1 MRTRHN
7 LRYTLEKTLRPYLE
21 KLRQQ
26 AQATPAGI
34 RKQMLLCISASLLL
48 TILVFFLGL
57 QDGVLKE
64 GFRLPRSGYG
74 GAKQYITLEVSGLTE
89 DTSVPLDITVSPKRY
104 TEEEANA
111 VFREIYDQL
120 EELVVAEGESF
131 ANLQHD
137 LRLMTKLPKYG
148 VQLSWDF
155 YPELDPALDAGSV
168 PQDVDVPAEAAV
180 EGEVPQD
187 ADAASKALAENEQSA
202 GEDAMPEALA
212 EGGVSA
218 DEDVLPED
226 ADATAIAM
234 ADQREAARAYYRKY
248 RHLMDSDGTLHNET
262 LPPGTVVTGYLSLIM
277 STDIVPTSTDGAT
290 KYLKTQ
296 YHSAPYRIYVGIVPR
311 ALSRYESLLLQLQ
324 QAITAEDEGS
334 LGENMLSLPTEI
346 DGQRIYYSE
355 HEDQSYLLLPLLGV
369 IAAMAIYMRQGQAR
383 RTEKKQR
390 EALLMLDYSELVS
403 KLMVYIGAGLTVRN
417 ALETIS
423 QHFDALIARGIK
435 ADRPLYQELRT
446 MVIQFRRNMPESEI
460 YLSFGRRVNLKPY
473 TKLVSLIEQ
482 NRMNGARN
490 LRAMLELEMEDAFEQ
505 RKTTA
510 RRLGEEAGTK
520 LLLPLFIMLGIVM
533 IIVIVPAM
541 SALG

>member
-1 MRTRHN
+1 MRTRHS
-7 LRYTLEKTLRPYLE
+7 LRRTLEKTLRPYLQ

-74 GAKQYITLEVSGLTE
+74 GSKQYITLEVSGLTE
-89 DTSVPLDITVSPKRY
+89 DTSIPLDITVSPKRY

-155 YPELDPALDAGSV
+155 YPELDPALAAGSV
-168 PQDVDVPAEAAV
+168 AP
-180 EGEVPQD
+180 
-187 ADAASKALAENEQSA
+187 
-202 GEDAMPEALA
+202 
-212 EGGVSA
+212 
-218 DEDVLPED
+218 DE
-226 ADATAIAM
+226 
-234 ADQREAARAYYRKY
+234 ARAYYRKY

-262 LPPGTVVTGYLSLIM
+262 LAPGTVVTGYLSLIM
-277 STDIVPTSTDGAT
+277 STDIVPTGTDGET

-324 QAITAEDEGS
+324 QAITTEDEGS

-355 HEDQSYLLLPLLGV
+355 HEDRSYLLLPLLGV

-435 ADRPLYQELRT
+435 EDRPLYQELRT

>member
-1 MRTRHN
+1 MRTRHS
-7 LRYTLEKTLRPYLE
+7 LRRTLEKTLRPFLQ

-26 AQATPAGI
+26 AQATPAEI

-74 GAKQYITLEVSGLTE
+74 GSKQYITLEVSGLTE

-120 EELVVAEGESF
+120 EELVVTEGESF

-137 LRLMTKLPKYG
+137 LHLMTKLPKYG

-155 YPELDPALDAGSV
+155 YPELDPALAAGSV
-168 PQDVDVPAEAAV
+168 PPDEDAPAEATA
-180 EGEVPQD
+180 
-187 ADAASKALAENEQSA
+187 ADEMLLD
-202 GEDAMPEALA
+202 EDASAETLA
-212 EGGVSA
+212 EGEA
-218 DEDVLPED
+218 AAED

-234 ADQREAARAYYRKY
+234 AEQREAARAYYRKY
-248 RHLMDSDGTLHNET
+248 RHLMGSDGTLHNET

-277 STDIVPTSTDGAT
+277 STDIVPTNTDGET

-296 YHSAPYRIYVGIVPR
+296 YHSAPYRIYVSIVPR

-324 QAITAEDEGS
+324 QAITTEDEGS

-355 HEDQSYLLLPLLGV
+355 HEDRSYLLLPLLGV

-435 ADRPLYQELRT
+435 EDRPLYQELRT

>member
-1 MRTRHN
+1 MRTRHS
-7 LRYTLEKTLRPYLE
+7 LHRTLEKTLRPFLQ

-26 AQATPAGI
+26 ARATPAEI

-48 TILVFFLGL
+48 TILVVFLGL
-57 QDGVLKE
+57 QDGTLKE

-74 GAKQYITLEVSGLTE
+74 GSKQYITLEVSGLTE

-104 TEEEANA
+104 TEEEADA
-111 VFREIYDQL
+111 VFREIYEQL

-137 LRLMTKLPKYG
+137 LHLMTKLPKYG

-155 YPELDPALDAGSV
+155 YPELDPTIAVGSV
-168 PQDVDVPAEAAV
+168 PQDEDVPAEALA
-180 EGEVPQD
+180 EDRLPQD
-187 ADAASKALAENEQSA
+187 ADAPAEA
-202 GEDAMPEALA
+202 WTEDEAP
-212 EGGVSA
+212 S
-218 DEDVLPED
+218 DEDTVPED
-226 ADATAIAM
+226 ADAAAIAM
-234 ADQREAARAYYRKY
+234 AEQREAARAYYRKY

-277 STDIVPTSTDGAT
+277 STDIVPENVDGEA

-311 ALSRYESLLLQLQ
+311 ELSRYEFLLLQLQ

-355 HEDQSYLLLPLLGV
+355 HEDRSYLLLPLLGV

>member
-1 MRTRHN
+1 MRTRHS
-7 LRYTLEKTLRPYLE
+7 LRRTLEKTLLPYLQ

-26 AQATPAGI
+26 AQATPVEI

-64 GFRLPRSGYG
+64 GFCLPRSGYG
-74 GAKQYITLEVSGLTE
+74 GQKQYITLEVSGLTE

-104 TEEEANA
+104 TEEEADA

-155 YPELDPALDAGSV
+155 YPELDPALAAGSV
-168 PQDVDVPAEAAV
+168 PQDEDAPAEATG
-180 EGEVPQD
+180 EGEMPLGDD
-187 ADAASKALAENEQSA
+187 APA
-202 GEDAMPEALA
+202 EALA
-212 EGGVSA
+212 EGEAVT
-218 DEDVLPED
+218 ED

-234 ADQREAARAYYRKY
+234 AEQREAARAYYRKY

-262 LPPGTVVTGYLSLIM
+262 LAPGTVVTGYLSLIM
-277 STDIVPTSTDGAT
+277 STDIVPTSTDGET

-311 ALSRYESLLLQLQ
+311 ALSRYESLLLRLQ

-355 HEDQSYLLLPLLGV
+355 HEDRSYLLLPLLGV

-435 ADRPLYQELRT
+435 EDRPLYQELRT

>member
-1 MRTRHN
+1 MRTRHS
-7 LRYTLEKTLRPYLE
+7 LRRALEKTLRPFLQ

-26 AQATPAGI
+26 AQATPVEI

-64 GFRLPRSGYG
+64 GFCLPRSGYG
-74 GAKQYITLEVSGLTE
+74 GSKQYITLEVSGLTE
-89 DTSVPLDITVSPKRY
+89 GTSVPLDITVSPKRY
-104 TEEEANA
+104 TEEEADA

-155 YPELDPALDAGSV
+155 YPELDPALAAGSV
-168 PQDVDVPAEAAV
+168 PQDADAPAEATG
-180 EGEVPQD
+180 EGEMPLGDD
-187 ADAASKALAENEQSA
+187 APA
-202 GEDAMPEALA
+202 EALA
-212 EGGVSA
+212 EGEAVT
-218 DEDVLPED
+218 ED
-226 ADATAIAM
+226 ADATAITM
-234 ADQREAARAYYRKY
+234 AEQREAARAYYRKY

-262 LPPGTVVTGYLSLIM
+262 LTPGTVVTGYLSLIM
-277 STDIVPTSTDGAT
+277 STDIVPTSTDGET

-324 QAITAEDEGS
+324 QAITTEDEGS

-355 HEDQSYLLLPLLGV
+355 HEDRCYLLLPLLGV

-435 ADRPLYQELRT
+435 EDRPLYQELRT

>member
-1 MRTRHN
+1 MRTRHS
-7 LRYTLEKTLRPYLE
+7 LRRTLEKTLRPFLQ

-26 AQATPAGI
+26 AQATPAEI

-74 GAKQYITLEVSGLTE
+74 GSKQYITLEVSGLTE

-104 TEEEANA
+104 TEEEADA
-111 VFREIYDQL
+111 VFREIYGQL

-155 YPELDPALDAGSV
+155 YPELDPALSAGSV
-168 PQDVDVPAEAAV
+168 TPDEDAPAEATG
-180 EGEVPQD
+180 EGEMPLGDD
-187 ADAASKALAENEQSA
+187 APA
-202 GEDAMPEALA
+202 EALA
-212 EGGVSA
+212 EGEAVT
-218 DEDVLPED
+218 ED

-234 ADQREAARAYYRKY
+234 AEQREAARAYYRKY

-262 LPPGTVVTGYLSLIM
+262 LAPGTVVTGYLSLIM
-277 STDIVPTSTDGAT
+277 STDIVPTSTDGET

-355 HEDQSYLLLPLLGV
+355 HEDRSYLLLPLLGV

-435 ADRPLYQELRT
+435 EDRPLYQELRT

>member
-1 MRTRHN
+1 MRTRHS
-7 LRYTLEKTLRPYLE
+7 LRRTLEKTLRPYLQ

-155 YPELDPALDAGSV
+155 YPELDPALAAGSV
-168 PQDVDVPAEAAV
+168 TP
-180 EGEVPQD
+180 
-187 ADAASKALAENEQSA
+187 
-202 GEDAMPEALA
+202 
-212 EGGVSA
+212 
-218 DEDVLPED
+218 DE
-226 ADATAIAM
+226 
-234 ADQREAARAYYRKY
+234 ARAYYRKY

-262 LPPGTVVTGYLSLIM
+262 LAPGTVVTGYLSLIM
-277 STDIVPTSTDGAT
+277 STDIVPTGTDGET

-324 QAITAEDEGS
+324 QAITTEDEGS

-355 HEDQSYLLLPLLGV
+355 HEDRSYLLLPLLGV

-435 ADRPLYQELRT
+435 EDRPLYQELRT

>member
-1 MRTRHN
+1 MRTRHS
-7 LRYTLEKTLRPYLE
+7 LRRTLEKTLQPYLQ

-26 AQATPAGI
+26 PQATPAEI

-57 QDGVLKE
+57 QDGTLKE

-74 GAKQYITLEVSGLTE
+74 GSKQYITLEVSGLTE

-137 LRLMTKLPKYG
+137 LHLMTKLPKYG

-155 YPELDPALDAGSV
+155 YPELDPALAADSV
-168 PQDVDVPAEAAV
+168 PQVEAVPAETLA
-180 EGEVPQD
+180 ENEVPQD
-187 ADAASKALAENEQSA
+187 
-202 GEDAMPEALA
+202 EDAPAEALA
-212 EGGVSA
+212 EDAVSA
-218 DEDVLPED
+218 DVDAPAEALPEGEVTAEA
-226 ADATAIAM
+226 ADAVAIAM
-234 ADQREAARAYYRKY
+234 AEQREAARAYYRKY

-277 STDIVPTSTDGAT
+277 STDIVPKSTDGET

-296 YHSAPYRIYVGIVPR
+296 YHSAPYRIYVSIVPR

-346 DGQRIYYSE
+346 DGQRICYSE
-355 HEDQSYLLLPLLGV
+355 HEDRSYLLLPLLGV
-369 IAAMAIYMRQGQAR
+369 IAAMSIYMRQGQAR

-435 ADRPLYQELRT
+435 EDRPLYQELRT

>member
-1 MRTRHN
+1 MRTRYS
-7 LRYTLEKTLRPYLE
+7 LRRTLEKTLRPYLQ

-74 GAKQYITLEVSGLTE
+74 GSKQYITLEVSGLTE

-120 EELVVAEGESF
+120 EELVVTEGESF

-155 YPELDPALDAGSV
+155 YPELDPALSAGSV
-168 PQDVDVPAEAAV
+168 TPDANAPAEAAAEDEMPLGDDAPAETLA
-180 EGEVPQD
+180 EGEVSMDVD
-187 ADAASKALAENEQSA
+187 APAEAAA
-202 GEDAMPEALA
+202 
-212 EGGVSA
+212 
-218 DEDVLPED
+218 ED

-234 ADQREAARAYYRKY
+234 AEQREAARAYYRKY

-277 STDIVPTSTDGAT
+277 STDIVPTSTDGET

-324 QAITAEDEGS
+324 QAITTEDEGS

-355 HEDQSYLLLPLLGV
+355 HEDRSYLLLPLLGV

-435 ADRPLYQELRT
+435 EDRPLYQELRT

>member
-1 MRTRHN
+1 MRTRHS
-7 LRYTLEKTLRPYLE
+7 LRHTLEKTLRPFLQ

-26 AQATPAGI
+26 AQATPAEI

-57 QDGVLKE
+57 QDGTLKE

-74 GAKQYITLEVSGLTE
+74 GSKQYITLEVSGLTE

-104 TEEEANA
+104 TEEEADA
-111 VFREIYDQL
+111 VFREIYEQL

-137 LRLMTKLPKYG
+137 LHLMTKLPKYG

-155 YPELDPALDAGSV
+155 YPELDPAIAAGSV
-168 PQDVDVPAEAAV
+168 SQDEDVPAEALA
-180 EGEVPQD
+180 ENEVPQD
-187 ADAASKALAENEQSA
+187 DDASA
-202 GEDAMPEALA
+202 EALA
-212 EGGVSA
+212 EGEAPS
-218 DEDVLPED
+218 DEDTLPED
-226 ADATAIAM
+226 ADAAAIAM
-234 ADQREAARAYYRKY
+234 AEQREAARAYYRKY

-262 LPPGTVVTGYLSLIM
+262 LAPGTVVTGYLSLIM
-277 STDIVPTSTDGAT
+277 STDIVPENVDGEA

-311 ALSRYESLLLQLQ
+311 ELSRYESLLLQLQ

-346 DGQRIYYSE
+346 DGQRICYSE
-355 HEDQSYLLLPLLGV
+355 HEDRSYLLLPLLGV

-435 ADRPLYQELRT
+435 EDRPLYQELRT

>member
-1 MRTRHN
+1 MRTRHS
-7 LRYTLEKTLRPYLE
+7 LRHTLEKTLRPFLQ

-26 AQATPAGI
+26 AQATPAEI

-57 QDGVLKE
+57 QDGTLKE

-74 GAKQYITLEVSGLTE
+74 GSKQYITLEVSGLTE

-104 TEEEANA
+104 TEEEADA
-111 VFREIYDQL
+111 VFREIYEQL

-137 LRLMTKLPKYG
+137 LHLMTKLPKYG

-155 YPELDPALDAGSV
+155 YPELDPAIVAGSV
-168 PQDVDVPAEAAV
+168 PQDEDVPAEA
-180 EGEVPQD
+180 
-187 ADAASKALAENEQSA
+187 LAENEAPQDDDASA
-202 GEDAMPEALA
+202 EALA
-212 EGGVSA
+212 EGEAPS
-218 DEDVLPED
+218 DEDTLPED
-226 ADATAIAM
+226 ADAAAIAM
-234 ADQREAARAYYRKY
+234 AEQREAARAYYRKY

-262 LPPGTVVTGYLSLIM
+262 LAPGTVVTGYLSLIM
-277 STDIVPTSTDGAT
+277 STDIVPTSTDGET
-290 KYLKTQ
+290 KYLKTK

-324 QAITAEDEGS
+324 QAITTEDEGS

-355 HEDQSYLLLPLLGV
+355 HEDRSYLLLPLLGV

-423 QHFDALIARGIK
+423 QHFDALIARGLK
-435 ADRPLYQELRT
+435 EDRPLYQELRT

>member
-1 MRTRHN
+1 MRTRHS
-7 LRYTLEKTLRPYLE
+7 LRRTLEKTLRPYLQ

-26 AQATPAGI
+26 AQVTPAGI

-74 GAKQYITLEVSGLTE
+74 GSKQYITLEVSGLTE

-155 YPELDPALDAGSV
+155 YPELDPALAAGSV
-168 PQDVDVPAEAAV
+168 PQDTDAATETAG
-180 EGEVPQD
+180 EGEMP
-187 ADAASKALAENEQSA
+187 L
-202 GEDAMPEALA
+202 GEDAPAEALA
-212 EGGVSA
+212 EGEVSMA
-218 DEDVLPED
+218 EGEVSMDEDAPAEAPAED

-234 ADQREAARAYYRKY
+234 AEQREAARAYYRKY

-262 LPPGTVVTGYLSLIM
+262 LAPGTVVTGYLSLIM
-277 STDIVPTSTDGAT
+277 STDIVPTSTDGET

-324 QAITAEDEGS
+324 QAITTEDEDS

-346 DGQRIYYSE
+346 DGQRIYYRE
-355 HEDQSYLLLPLLGV
+355 HEDRSYLLLPLLGV

-435 ADRPLYQELRT
+435 EDRPLYQELRT

>member
-1 MRTRHN
+1 MRTRHS
-7 LRYTLEKTLRPYLE
+7 LRRTLEKTLRPYLQ

-74 GAKQYITLEVSGLTE
+74 GSKQYITLEVSGLTE

-155 YPELDPALDAGSV
+155 YPELDPALAAGSV
-168 PQDVDVPAEAAV
+168 TP
-180 EGEVPQD
+180 
-187 ADAASKALAENEQSA
+187 
-202 GEDAMPEALA
+202 
-212 EGGVSA
+212 
-218 DEDVLPED
+218 DE
-226 ADATAIAM
+226 
-234 ADQREAARAYYRKY
+234 ARAYYRKY

-262 LPPGTVVTGYLSLIM
+262 LAPGTVVTGYLSLIM
-277 STDIVPTSTDGAT
+277 STDIVPTGTDGET

-296 YHSAPYRIYVGIVPR
+296 YHSAPYRIYVGIIPR

-324 QAITAEDEGS
+324 QAITTEDEGS

-355 HEDQSYLLLPLLGV
+355 HEDRSYLLLPLLGV

-423 QHFDALIARGIK
+423 QHFDALISRGIK
-435 ADRPLYQELRT
+435 EDRPLYQELRT

>member
-1 MRTRHN
+1 MRTRHS
-7 LRYTLEKTLRPYLE
+7 LRRTLEKTLRPYLQ

-57 QDGVLKE
+57 QGGTLKE

-74 GAKQYITLEVSGLTE
+74 GSKQYITLEVSGLTE
-89 DTSVPLDITVSPKRY
+89 DASVPLDITVSPKRY
-104 TEEEANA
+104 TEEEADA
-111 VFREIYDQL
+111 VFREIYEQL

-137 LRLMTKLPKYG
+137 LHLMTKLPKYG

-155 YPELDPALDAGSV
+155 YPELDPAMAAGAV
-168 PQDVDVPAEAAV
+168 PQDDDVSAEAWTEDELPQDADASA
-180 EGEVPQD
+180 EALAEDELPQD
-187 ADAASKALAENEQSA
+187 ADAA
-202 GEDAMPEALA
+202 
-212 EGGVSA
+212 
-218 DEDVLPED
+218 
-226 ADATAIAM
+226 AIAM
-234 ADQREAARAYYRKY
+234 AEQREAARTYYRKY

-262 LPPGTVVTGYLSLIM
+262 LVPGTVVTGYLSLIM
-277 STDIVPTSTDGAT
+277 STDIVPENVDGEA

-311 ALSRYESLLLQLQ
+311 ELSRYESLMLQLQ

-355 HEDQSYLLLPLLGV
+355 HEDRSYLLLPLLGV
-369 IAAMAIYMRQGQAR
+369 VAAMAIYMRQGQAR

>member
-1 MRTRHN
+1 MRTRHS
-7 LRYTLEKTLRPYLE
+7 LRRTLEKTLRPYLQ

-34 RKQMLLCISASLLL
+34 RKQMLLCISVSLLL

-64 GFRLPRSGYG
+64 GFRLPRSGG
-74 GAKQYITLEVSGLTE
+74 SKQYITLEVSGLTE

-155 YPELDPALDAGSV
+155 YPELDPALAAGSV
-168 PQDVDVPAEAAV
+168 TP
-180 EGEVPQD
+180 
-187 ADAASKALAENEQSA
+187 
-202 GEDAMPEALA
+202 
-212 EGGVSA
+212 
-218 DEDVLPED
+218 DE
-226 ADATAIAM
+226 
-234 ADQREAARAYYRKY
+234 ARAYYRKY

-262 LPPGTVVTGYLSLIM
+262 LAPGTVVTGYLSLIM
-277 STDIVPTSTDGAT
+277 STDIVPTGTDGET

-324 QAITAEDEGS
+324 QAITTEDEGS

-355 HEDQSYLLLPLLGV
+355 HEDRSYLLLPLLGV

-435 ADRPLYQELRT
+435 EDRPLYQELRT

>member
-1 MRTRHN
+1 MRTRHS
-7 LRYTLEKTLRPYLE
+7 LRRTLEKTLRPYLQ

-74 GAKQYITLEVSGLTE
+74 GSKQYITLEVSGLTE

-155 YPELDPALDAGSV
+155 YPELDPALAAGSV
-168 PQDVDVPAEAAV
+168 PPDADAPAEAAG
-180 EGEVPQD
+180 EGEMPLGDD
-187 ADAASKALAENEQSA
+187 APAET
-202 GEDAMPEALA
+202 LA
-212 EGGVSA
+212 EGGGSTDA
-218 DEDVLPED
+218 DAPAEAAAENEAAAED

-234 ADQREAARAYYRKY
+234 AEQREAARAYYRKY

-262 LPPGTVVTGYLSLIM
+262 LAPGTVVTGYLSLIM
-277 STDIVPTSTDGAT
+277 STDIVPTSTDGET

-324 QAITAEDEGS
+324 QAITTEDEGS

-355 HEDQSYLLLPLLGV
+355 HEDRSYLLLPLLGV

-435 ADRPLYQELRT
+435 EDRPLYQELRT

>member
-1 MRTRHN
+1 MRTRHS
-7 LRYTLEKTLRPYLE
+7 LRRTLEKTLRPYLQ

-48 TILVFFLGL
+48 TILVFFLRL

-74 GAKQYITLEVSGLTE
+74 GSKQYITLEVSGLTE

-155 YPELDPALDAGSV
+155 YPELDPALAAGSV
-168 PQDVDVPAEAAV
+168 PP
-180 EGEVPQD
+180 
-187 ADAASKALAENEQSA
+187 
-202 GEDAMPEALA
+202 
-212 EGGVSA
+212 
-218 DEDVLPED
+218 DE
-226 ADATAIAM
+226 
-234 ADQREAARAYYRKY
+234 ARAYYRKY

-262 LPPGTVVTGYLSLIM
+262 LAPGTVVTGYLSLIM
-277 STDIVPTSTDGAT
+277 STDIVPTGTDGET

-324 QAITAEDEGS
+324 QAITTEDEGS

-355 HEDQSYLLLPLLGV
+355 HEDRSYLLLPLLGV

-435 ADRPLYQELRT
+435 EDRPLYQELRT

>member
-1 MRTRHN
+1 MRTRHS
-7 LRYTLEKTLRPYLE
+7 LRRTLEKTLRPYLQ

-26 AQATPAGI
+26 AQATPVGI

-74 GAKQYITLEVSGLTE
+74 GSKQYITLEVSGLTE

-168 PQDVDVPAEAAV
+168 PL
-180 EGEVPQD
+180 D
-187 ADAASKALAENEQSA
+187 ADAPAEVA
-202 GEDAMPEALA
+202 GEGEMPLGDDASAETLA
-212 EGGVSA
+212 EGEA
-218 DEDVLPED
+218 ATED
-226 ADATAIAM
+226 ADTTAIAM
-234 ADQREAARAYYRKY
+234 AEQREAARAYYRKY

-277 STDIVPTSTDGAT
+277 STDIVPTSTDGET

-324 QAITAEDEGS
+324 QAITTEDEDS

-346 DGQRIYYSE
+346 DGQRIYYRE
-355 HEDQSYLLLPLLGV
+355 HEDRSYLLLPLLGV

-435 ADRPLYQELRT
+435 EDRPLYQELRT

>member
-1 MRTRHN
+1 MRTRHS
-7 LRYTLEKTLRPYLE
+7 LRRTLEKTLRPYLQ

-34 RKQMLLCISASLLL
+34 RKRRLLCVSAWLLL
-48 TILVFFLGL
+48 RWLVVFVGL

-74 GAKQYITLEVSGLTE
+74 GSKQYITLEVSGLTE

-155 YPELDPALDAGSV
+155 YPELDPALAAGSV
-168 PQDVDVPAEAAV
+168 TP
-180 EGEVPQD
+180 
-187 ADAASKALAENEQSA
+187 
-202 GEDAMPEALA
+202 
-212 EGGVSA
+212 
-218 DEDVLPED
+218 DE
-226 ADATAIAM
+226 
-234 ADQREAARAYYRKY
+234 ARAYYRKY

-262 LPPGTVVTGYLSLIM
+262 LAPGTVVTGYLSLIM
-277 STDIVPTSTDGAT
+277 STDIVPTGTDGET

-324 QAITAEDEGS
+324 QAITTEDEGS

-355 HEDQSYLLLPLLGV
+355 HEDRSYLLLPLLGV

-435 ADRPLYQELRT
+435 EDRPLYQELRT

-533 IIVIVPAM
+533 IIALEQAM
-541 SALG
+541 RSLG

>member
-1 MRTRHN
+1 MRTRHS
-7 LRYTLEKTLRPYLE
+7 LRRTLEKTLRPFLQ

-26 AQATPAGI
+26 AQATPAEI

-48 TILVFFLGL
+48 TILVFFLEL
-57 QDGVLKE
+57 HDGTLKE
-64 GFRLPRSGYG
+64 GFRLPRNSYG
-74 GAKQYITLEVSGLTE
+74 GQKQYITLEVSGLTE

-104 TEEEANA
+104 TEEEADA

-137 LRLMTKLPKYG
+137 LHLMTKLPKYG

-155 YPELDPALDAGSV
+155 YPELDPALVAGSV
-168 PQDVDVPAEAAV
+168 PQDADAPAEAT
-180 EGEVPQD
+180 
-187 ADAASKALAENEQSA
+187 
-202 GEDAMPEALA
+202 GEDEMPLGDDAPAEALA
-212 EGGVSA
+212 EGEAVT
-218 DEDVLPED
+218 ED

-234 ADQREAARAYYRKY
+234 AEQREAARAYYRKY

-262 LPPGTVVTGYLSLIM
+262 LAPGTVVTGYLSLIM
-277 STDIVPTSTDGAT
+277 STDIVPTSTDGET

-324 QAITAEDEGS
+324 QAITTEDEGS

-355 HEDQSYLLLPLLGV
+355 HEDRCYLLLPLLGV

-435 ADRPLYQELRT
+435 EDRPLYQELRT

>member
-1 MRTRHN
+1 MRTRHS
-7 LRYTLEKTLRPYLE
+7 LRHTLEKTLRPYLQ

-26 AQATPAGI
+26 AQATPAEI

-57 QDGVLKE
+57 QDGTLKE
-64 GFRLPRSGYG
+64 GFRLPRSSYG
-74 GAKQYITLEVSGLTE
+74 GSKQYITLEVSGLTE

-104 TEEEANA
+104 TEEEADA
-111 VFREIYDQL
+111 VFREIYEQL

-137 LRLMTKLPKYG
+137 LHLMTKLPKYG

-155 YPELDPALDAGSV
+155 YPELDPAM
-168 PQDVDVPAEAAV
+168 AE
-180 EGEVPQD
+180 
-187 ADAASKALAENEQSA
+187 
-202 GEDAMPEALA
+202 
-212 EGGVSA
+212 
-218 DEDVLPED
+218 
-226 ADATAIAM
+226 
-234 ADQREAARAYYRKY
+234 QREAARAYYRKY

-262 LPPGTVVTGYLSLIM
+262 LAPGTVVTGYLSLIM
-277 STDIVPTSTDGAT
+277 STDIVPKSAEGET

-311 ALSRYESLLLQLQ
+311 ELSRYESLLLQLQ

-355 HEDQSYLLLPLLGV
+355 HEDRSYLLLPLLGV
-369 IAAMAIYMRQGQAR
+369 VAAMAIYMRQGQAR

-435 ADRPLYQELRT
+435 EDRPLYQELRT

>member
-1 MRTRHN
+1 MRTRHS
-7 LRYTLEKTLRPYLE
+7 LRRTLEKTLRPYLQ

-26 AQATPAGI
+26 AQATPVGI

-74 GAKQYITLEVSGLTE
+74 GSKQYITLEVSGLTE

-155 YPELDPALDAGSV
+155 YPELDPALSAGSV
-168 PQDVDVPAEAAV
+168 TPDANAPAEAAAEDEMPLGDDAPAETLA
-180 EGEVPQD
+180 EGEVSMDVD
-187 ADAASKALAENEQSA
+187 APAEAAA
-202 GEDAMPEALA
+202 
-212 EGGVSA
+212 
-218 DEDVLPED
+218 ED

-234 ADQREAARAYYRKY
+234 AEQREAARAYYRKY

-262 LPPGTVVTGYLSLIM
+262 LAPGTVVTGYLSLIM
-277 STDIVPTSTDGAT
+277 STDIVPENVDGET

-311 ALSRYESLLLQLQ
+311 ELSRYESLLLQLQ
-324 QAITAEDEGS
+324 QAITAEDAGS

-355 HEDQSYLLLPLLGV
+355 HEDRSYLLLPLLGV

-435 ADRPLYQELRT
+435 EDRPLYQELRT

>member
-1 MRTRHN
+1 MRTRHS
-7 LRYTLEKTLRPYLE
+7 LRHTLEKTLRPYLQ

-26 AQATPAGI
+26 AQATPAEI

-57 QDGVLKE
+57 QGGTLKE

-74 GAKQYITLEVSGLTE
+74 GSKQYITLEVSGLTE

-168 PQDVDVPAEAAV
+168 TP
-180 EGEVPQD
+180 
-187 ADAASKALAENEQSA
+187 
-202 GEDAMPEALA
+202 
-212 EGGVSA
+212 
-218 DEDVLPED
+218 DE
-226 ADATAIAM
+226 
-234 ADQREAARAYYRKY
+234 ARAYYRKY
-248 RHLMDSDGTLHNET
+248 RHLMDSDGTLHNQT
-262 LPPGTVVTGYLSLIM
+262 LAPGTVVTGYLSLIM
-277 STDIVPTSTDGAT
+277 STDIVPENVDGEA

-346 DGQRIYYSE
+346 DGQRIFYSE
-355 HEDQSYLLLPLLGV
+355 HEDRSYLLLPLLGV

-473 TKLVSLIEQ
+473 TKLVSLVEQ

>member
-1 MRTRHN
+1 MRTRHS
-7 LRYTLEKTLRPYLE
+7 LRRTLEKTLRPFLQ

-26 AQATPAGI
+26 AQATPAEI

-57 QDGVLKE
+57 QDGTLKE
-64 GFRLPRSGYG
+64 GFCLPRSGYG
-74 GAKQYITLEVSGLTE
+74 GSKQYITLEVSGLTE
-89 DTSVPLDITVSPKRY
+89 GTSVPLDITVSPKRY

-137 LRLMTKLPKYG
+137 LHLMTKLPKYG

-155 YPELDPALDAGSV
+155 YPELDPAMAAGSV
-168 PQDVDVPAEAAV
+168 PQDEDVPAEALA
-180 EGEVPQD
+180 EDRLPQDADAPAEALDEDEVPQD
-187 ADAASKALAENEQSA
+187 ADAA
-202 GEDAMPEALA
+202 
-212 EGGVSA
+212 
-218 DEDVLPED
+218 
-226 ADATAIAM
+226 AIAM
-234 ADQREAARAYYRKY
+234 AEQREAARAYYRKY

-277 STDIVPTSTDGAT
+277 STDIVPENVDGET

-311 ALSRYESLLLQLQ
+311 ELSRYESLLLQLQ
-324 QAITAEDEGS
+324 QAITAEDAGS

-355 HEDQSYLLLPLLGV
+355 HEDRSYLLLPLLGV

-435 ADRPLYQELRT
+435 EDRPLYQELRT

>member
-1 MRTRHN
+1 MRTRHS
-7 LRYTLEKTLRPYLE
+7 LRHTLEKTLQPYLQ

-26 AQATPAGI
+26 AQATPAAI

-57 QDGVLKE
+57 QDGTLKE

-74 GAKQYITLEVSGLTE
+74 GSKQYITLEVSGLTE

-137 LRLMTKLPKYG
+137 LHLMTKLPKYG

-155 YPELDPALDAGSV
+155 YPELDPAMAAGSV
-168 PQDVDVPAEAAV
+168 PQDEDVPAEALA
-180 EGEVPQD
+180 EDEVPQD
-187 ADAASKALAENEQSA
+187 DDASA
-202 GEDAMPEALA
+202 EALA
-212 EGGVSA
+212 ESDVST
-218 DEDVLPED
+218 DEDAPTEA
-226 ADATAIAM
+226 ADAAAIAM
-234 ADQREAARAYYRKY
+234 AEQREAARAYYRKY

-262 LPPGTVVTGYLSLIM
+262 LAPGTVVTGYLSLIM
-277 STDIVPTSTDGAT
+277 STDIVPKSAEGET

-355 HEDQSYLLLPLLGV
+355 HEDRSYLLLPLLGV

-490 LRAMLELEMEDAFEQ
+490 LRVLLELEMEDAFEQ

>member
-1 MRTRHN
+1 MRTRHS
-7 LRYTLEKTLRPYLE
+7 LRRTLEKTLRPYLQ

-57 QDGVLKE
+57 QDGTLKE

-74 GAKQYITLEVSGLTE
+74 GSKQYITLEVSGLTE

-104 TEEEANA
+104 TEEEADA

-137 LRLMTKLPKYG
+137 LHLMTKLPKYG

-155 YPELDPALDAGSV
+155 YPELDPAM
-168 PQDVDVPAEAAV
+168 AE
-180 EGEVPQD
+180 
-187 ADAASKALAENEQSA
+187 
-202 GEDAMPEALA
+202 
-212 EGGVSA
+212 
-218 DEDVLPED
+218 
-226 ADATAIAM
+226 
-234 ADQREAARAYYRKY
+234 QREAARAYYRKY

-262 LPPGTVVTGYLSLIM
+262 LAPGTVVTGYLSLIM
-277 STDIVPTSTDGAT
+277 STDIVPKSAEGET

-311 ALSRYESLLLQLQ
+311 ELSRYESLLLQLQ

-355 HEDQSYLLLPLLGV
+355 HEDRSYLLLPLLGV
-369 IAAMAIYMRQGQAR
+369 VAAMAIYMRQGQAR

-435 ADRPLYQELRT
+435 EDRPLYQELRT

>member
-1 MRTRHN
+1 MRTRHS
-7 LRYTLEKTLRPYLE
+7 LRRTLEKTLRPYLQ

-74 GAKQYITLEVSGLTE
+74 GSKQYITLEVSGLTE

-168 PQDVDVPAEAAV
+168 PPDADAPAEAAG
-180 EGEVPQD
+180 EGEMPLGDD
-187 ADAASKALAENEQSA
+187 APA
-202 GEDAMPEALA
+202 EALA
-212 EGGVSA
+212 EGEAAMDENASA
-218 DEDVLPED
+218 ETLAEGEATVED

-234 ADQREAARAYYRKY
+234 AEQREAARAYYRKY

-277 STDIVPTSTDGAT
+277 STDIVPTSTDGET

-324 QAITAEDEGS
+324 QAITTEDEGS

-355 HEDQSYLLLPLLGV
+355 HEDRSYLLLPLLGV

-390 EALLMLDYSELVS
+390 EALLMLDYAELVS

-435 ADRPLYQELRT
+435 EDRPLYQELRT

>member
-1 MRTRHN
+1 M
-7 LRYTLEKTLRPYLE
+7 
-21 KLRQQ
+21 
-26 AQATPAGI
+26 
-34 RKQMLLCISASLLL
+34 
-48 TILVFFLGL
+48 
-57 QDGVLKE
+57 
-64 GFRLPRSGYG
+64 
-74 GAKQYITLEVSGLTE
+74 
-89 DTSVPLDITVSPKRY
+89 
-104 TEEEANA
+104 
-111 VFREIYDQL
+111 
-120 EELVVAEGESF
+120 
-131 ANLQHD
+131 
-137 LRLMTKLPKYG
+137 
-148 VQLSWDF
+148 
-155 YPELDPALDAGSV
+155 
-168 PQDVDVPAEAAV
+168 
-180 EGEVPQD
+180 
-187 ADAASKALAENEQSA
+187 
-202 GEDAMPEALA
+202 
-212 EGGVSA
+212 
-218 DEDVLPED
+218 
-226 ADATAIAM
+226 
-234 ADQREAARAYYRKY
+234 
-248 RHLMDSDGTLHNET
+248 
-262 LPPGTVVTGYLSLIM
+262 
-277 STDIVPTSTDGAT
+277 
-290 KYLKTQ
+290 
-296 YHSAPYRIYVGIVPR
+296 
-311 ALSRYESLLLQLQ
+311 SRYESLQLQLQ
-324 QAITAEDEGS
+324 QAITAEDAGS

-355 HEDQSYLLLPLLGV
+355 HEDRSYLLLPLLGV

-435 ADRPLYQELRT
+435 EDRPLYQELRT

-490 LRAMLELEMEDAFEQ
+490 LRALLELEMEDAFEQ

>member
-1 MRTRHN
+1 
-7 LRYTLEKTLRPYLE
+7 
-21 KLRQQ
+21 
-26 AQATPAGI
+26 
-34 RKQMLLCISASLLL
+34 MLLCISASLLL

-168 PQDVDVPAEAAV
+168 PQDAEVPAEAAA

-187 ADAASKALAENEQSA
+187 TDAASKT
-202 GEDAMPEALA
+202 LA

-234 ADQREAARAYYRKY
+234 AEQREAARAYYRKY

-346 DGQRIYYSE
+346 DGQRI
-355 HEDQSYLLLPLLGV
+355 
-369 IAAMAIYMRQGQAR
+369 
-383 RTEKKQR
+383 
-390 EALLMLDYSELVS
+390 
-403 KLMVYIGAGLTVRN
+403 
-417 ALETIS
+417 
-423 QHFDALIARGIK
+423 
-435 ADRPLYQELRT
+435 
-446 MVIQFRRNMPESEI
+446 
-460 YLSFGRRVNLKPY
+460 
-473 TKLVSLIEQ
+473 
-482 NRMNGARN
+482 
-490 LRAMLELEMEDAFEQ
+490 
-505 RKTTA
+505 
-510 RRLGEEAGTK
+510 
-520 LLLPLFIMLGIVM
+520 
-533 IIVIVPAM
+533 
-541 SALG
+541 

>member
-1 MRTRHN
+1 MRTRHS
-7 LRYTLEKTLRPYLE
+7 LRRTLEKTLRPYLQ

-48 TILVFFLGL
+48 TILVFFLRL

-74 GAKQYITLEVSGLTE
+74 GSKQYITLEVSGLTE

-155 YPELDPALDAGSV
+155 YPELDPALAAGSV
-168 PQDVDVPAEAAV
+168 TP
-180 EGEVPQD
+180 
-187 ADAASKALAENEQSA
+187 
-202 GEDAMPEALA
+202 
-212 EGGVSA
+212 
-218 DEDVLPED
+218 DE
-226 ADATAIAM
+226 
-234 ADQREAARAYYRKY
+234 ARAYYRKY

-262 LPPGTVVTGYLSLIM
+262 LAPGTVVTGYLSLIM
-277 STDIVPTSTDGAT
+277 STDIVPTGTDGET

-296 YHSAPYRIYVGIVPR
+296 YHSAPYRIYVGIIPR

-324 QAITAEDEGS
+324 QAITTEDEGS

-355 HEDQSYLLLPLLGV
+355 HEDRSYLLLPLLGV

-390 EALLMLDYSELVS
+390 ESLLMLDYSELVS

-435 ADRPLYQELRT
+435 EDRPLYQELRT

>member
-1 MRTRHN
+1 MRTRHS
-7 LRYTLEKTLRPYLE
+7 LRRALEKTLRPFLQ

-26 AQATPAGI
+26 AQATPAEI

-57 QDGVLKE
+57 QNGTLKE

-74 GAKQYITLEVSGLTE
+74 GQKQYITLEVSGLTE
-89 DTSVPLDITVSPKRY
+89 GTSVPLDITVSPKRY
-104 TEEEANA
+104 TEEAADA

-155 YPELDPALDAGSV
+155 YPELDPALAAGSV
-168 PQDVDVPAEAAV
+168 PQDEDAPAEATG
-180 EGEVPQD
+180 EGEMPLGDD
-187 ADAASKALAENEQSA
+187 APA
-202 GEDAMPEALA
+202 EALA
-212 EGGVSA
+212 EGEA
-218 DEDVLPED
+218 MTED

-234 ADQREAARAYYRKY
+234 AEQREAARAYYRKY

-262 LPPGTVVTGYLSLIM
+262 LAPGTVVTGYLSLIM
-277 STDIVPTSTDGAT
+277 STDIVPTSTDGET

-324 QAITAEDEGS
+324 QAITSEDEGS

-355 HEDQSYLLLPLLGV
+355 HEDRSYLLLPLLGV

-435 ADRPLYQELRT
+435 EDRPLYQELRT

>member
-1 MRTRHN
+1 MRTRHS
-7 LRYTLEKTLRPYLE
+7 LRHTLEKTLRPYLQ

-26 AQATPAGI
+26 AQATPAEI

-57 QDGVLKE
+57 QDGTLKE

-74 GAKQYITLEVSGLTE
+74 GSKQYITLEVSGLTE

-104 TEEEANA
+104 TEEEADA

-137 LRLMTKLPKYG
+137 LHLMTKLPKYG

-155 YPELDPALDAGSV
+155 YPELDPAMAAGSV
-168 PQDVDVPAEAAV
+168 PQDD
-180 EGEVPQD
+180 D
-187 ADAASKALAENEQSA
+187 ASA
-202 GEDAMPEALA
+202 EALA
-212 EGGVSA
+212 EGEVST
-218 DEDVLPED
+218 DEDAPTEA
-226 ADATAIAM
+226 ADAAAIAM
-234 ADQREAARAYYRKY
+234 AEQREAARTYYRKY

-262 LPPGTVVTGYLSLIM
+262 LAPGTVVTGYLSLIM
-277 STDIVPTSTDGAT
+277 STDIVPENVDGEA

-311 ALSRYESLLLQLQ
+311 ELSRYESLMLQLQ

-355 HEDQSYLLLPLLGV
+355 HEDRSYLLLPLLGV

-435 ADRPLYQELRT
+435 EDRPLYQELRT

>member
-1 MRTRHN
+1 MRTRHS
-7 LRYTLEKTLRPYLE
+7 LRRTLEKTLRPYLQ

-57 QDGVLKE
+57 QDVVLKE

-74 GAKQYITLEVSGLTE
+74 GSKQYITLEVSGLTE

-155 YPELDPALDAGSV
+155 YPELDPALAAGSV
-168 PQDVDVPAEAAV
+168 PQDTDAAAETAG
-180 EGEVPQD
+180 EGEMPLGDD
-187 ADAASKALAENEQSA
+187 ASAET
-202 GEDAMPEALA
+202 LA
-212 EGGVSA
+212 EGEA
-218 DEDVLPED
+218 ATED
-226 ADATAIAM
+226 ADTTAIAM
-234 ADQREAARAYYRKY
+234 AEQREAARAYYRKY

-277 STDIVPTSTDGAT
+277 STDIVP
-290 KYLKTQ
+290 
-296 YHSAPYRIYVGIVPR
+296 R

-324 QAITAEDEGS
+324 QAITTEDEGS

-355 HEDQSYLLLPLLGV
+355 HEDRSYLLLPLLGV

-390 EALLMLDYSELVS
+390 EVLLMLDYSELVS

-435 ADRPLYQELRT
+435 EVRRP
-446 MVIQFRRNMPESEI
+446 FD
-460 YLSFGRRVNLKPY
+460 FGTRP
-473 TKLVSLIEQ
+473 
-482 NRMNGARN
+482 
-490 LRAMLELEMEDAFEQ
+490 F
-505 RKTTA
+505 
-510 RRLGEEAGTK
+510 
-520 LLLPLFIMLGIVM
+520 
-533 IIVIVPAM
+533 
-541 SALG
+541 

>member
-1 MRTRHN
+1 
-7 LRYTLEKTLRPYLE
+7 
-21 KLRQQ
+21 
-26 AQATPAGI
+26 
-34 RKQMLLCISASLLL
+34 MLLCISASLLL

-64 GFRLPRSGYG
+64 GFCLPRSGYG
-74 GAKQYITLEVSGLTE
+74 GQKQYITLEVSGLTE

-104 TEEEANA
+104 TEEEADA

-155 YPELDPALDAGSV
+155 YPELDPALAAGSV
-168 PQDVDVPAEAAV
+168 PQDEDAPAEATG
-180 EGEVPQD
+180 EGEMPLGDD
-187 ADAASKALAENEQSA
+187 APA
-202 GEDAMPEALA
+202 EALA
-212 EGGVSA
+212 EGEAVT
-218 DEDVLPED
+218 ED

-234 ADQREAARAYYRKY
+234 AEQREAARAYYRKY

-262 LPPGTVVTGYLSLIM
+262 LAPGTVVTGYLSLIM
-277 STDIVPTSTDGAT
+277 STDIVPTSTDGET

-355 HEDQSYLLLPLLGV
+355 HEDRSYLLLPLLGV

-435 ADRPLYQELRT
+435 EDRPLYQELRT

>member
-1 MRTRHN
+1 MRTRHS
-7 LRYTLEKTLRPYLE
+7 LRRTLEKTLRPYLQ

-74 GAKQYITLEVSGLTE
+74 GSKQYITLEVSGLTE

-155 YPELDPALDAGSV
+155 YPELDPALAAGSV
-168 PQDVDVPAEAAV
+168 PPDADAPAEAAG
-180 EGEVPQD
+180 EGEMPLGDD
-187 ADAASKALAENEQSA
+187 ASAET
-202 GEDAMPEALA
+202 LA
-212 EGGVSA
+212 EGEA
-218 DEDVLPED
+218 ATKD

-234 ADQREAARAYYRKY
+234 AEQREAARAYYRKY

-262 LPPGTVVTGYLSLIM
+262 LAPGTVVTGYLSLIM
-277 STDIVPTSTDGAT
+277 STDIVPTSTDGET

-324 QAITAEDEGS
+324 QAITTEDEGS

-355 HEDQSYLLLPLLGV
+355 HEDRSYLLLPLLGV

-435 ADRPLYQELRT
+435 EDRPLYQELRT

>member
-1 MRTRHN
+1 MRTRHS
-7 LRYTLEKTLRPYLE
+7 LRRTLEKTLRPYLQ

-74 GAKQYITLEVSGLTE
+74 GSKQYITLEVSGLTE

-155 YPELDPALDAGSV
+155 YPELDPALAAGSV
-168 PQDVDVPAEAAV
+168 PQDTDAAAETAG
-180 EGEVPQD
+180 EGEMPLGDD
-187 ADAASKALAENEQSA
+187 APA
-202 GEDAMPEALA
+202 EALA
-212 EGGVSA
+212 EGEVSI
-218 DEDVLPED
+218 DEDASAETLAEGEAAIED
-226 ADATAIAM
+226 ADTTAIAM
-234 ADQREAARAYYRKY
+234 AEQREAARAYYRKY

-277 STDIVPTSTDGAT
+277 STDIVPTSTDGET

-324 QAITAEDEGS
+324 QAITTEDEGS

-355 HEDQSYLLLPLLGV
+355 HEDRSYLLLPLLGV

-435 ADRPLYQELRT
+435 EDRPLYQELRT

>member
-1 MRTRHN
+1 MRTRHA
-7 LRYTLEKTLRPYLE
+7 LRRTLEKTLQPYLQ

-26 AQATPAGI
+26 AQATPAEI

-57 QDGVLKE
+57 QDGTLKE

-74 GAKQYITLEVSGLTE
+74 GSKQYITLEVSGLTE
-89 DTSVPLDITVSPKRY
+89 DTSVPLDITVNPKRY

-137 LRLMTKLPKYG
+137 LHLMTKLPKYG

-155 YPELDPALDAGSV
+155 YPELDPALASGSL
-168 PQDVDVPAEAAV
+168 PQD
-180 EGEVPQD
+180 
-187 ADAASKALAENEQSA
+187 
-202 GEDAMPEALA
+202 EDAPAEALA
-212 EGGVSA
+212 EDAVSA
-218 DEDVLPED
+218 DVDAPAEALPEGEVTAEA
-226 ADATAIAM
+226 ADAVAIAM
-234 ADQREAARAYYRKY
+234 AEQREAARAYYRKY

-277 STDIVPTSTDGAT
+277 STDIVPKSTDGET

-296 YHSAPYRIYVGIVPR
+296 YHSAPYRIYVSIVPR

-355 HEDQSYLLLPLLGV
+355 HEDRSYLLLPLLGV

-435 ADRPLYQELRT
+435 EDRPLYQELRT

>member
-1 MRTRHN
+1 MRTRHS
-7 LRYTLEKTLRPYLE
+7 LRRTLEKTLRPYLQ

-34 RKQMLLCISASLLL
+34 RKQMLLCISVSLLL

-74 GAKQYITLEVSGLTE
+74 GSKQYITLEVSGLTE

-155 YPELDPALDAGSV
+155 YPELDPALAAGSV
-168 PQDVDVPAEAAV
+168 TP
-180 EGEVPQD
+180 
-187 ADAASKALAENEQSA
+187 
-202 GEDAMPEALA
+202 
-212 EGGVSA
+212 
-218 DEDVLPED
+218 DE
-226 ADATAIAM
+226 
-234 ADQREAARAYYRKY
+234 ARAYYRKY

-262 LPPGTVVTGYLSLIM
+262 LAPGTVVTGYLSLIM
-277 STDIVPTSTDGAT
+277 STDIVPTGTDGET

-324 QAITAEDEGS
+324 QAITTEDEGS

-355 HEDQSYLLLPLLGV
+355 HEDRSYLLLPLLGV

-423 QHFDALIARGIK
+423 QHFDALIARSIK
-435 ADRPLYQELRT
+435 EDRPLYQELRT

>member
-1 MRTRHN
+1 MRTRHS
-7 LRYTLEKTLRPYLE
+7 LRRTLEKTLRPYLQ

-26 AQATPAGI
+26 AQATPVGI

-64 GFRLPRSGYG
+64 GVRLPRSGYG
-74 GAKQYITLEVSGLTE
+74 GSKQYITLEVSGLTE

-155 YPELDPALDAGSV
+155 YPELDPALAAGSV
-168 PQDVDVPAEAAV
+168 PQDEDAPAEAAG
-180 EGEVPQD
+180 EGEMPLGDD
-187 ADAASKALAENEQSA
+187 ASAET
-202 GEDAMPEALA
+202 LA
-212 EGGVSA
+212 EGEA
-218 DEDVLPED
+218 ATED
-226 ADATAIAM
+226 ADTTAIAM
-234 ADQREAARAYYRKY
+234 AEQREAARAYYRKY

-262 LPPGTVVTGYLSLIM
+262 LPPVTVVTGYLSLIM
-277 STDIVPTSTDGAT
+277 STDIVPTSTDGET

-324 QAITAEDEGS
+324 QAITTEDEDS

-346 DGQRIYYSE
+346 DGQRIYYRE
-355 HEDQSYLLLPLLGV
+355 HEDRSYLLLPLLGV

-435 ADRPLYQELRT
+435 EDRPLYQELRT

-490 LRAMLELEMEDAFEQ
+490 LRAMLELEMEEAFEQ

>member
-1 MRTRHN
+1 MRTRHS
-7 LRYTLEKTLRPYLE
+7 LRRTLEKTLRPYLQ

-74 GAKQYITLEVSGLTE
+74 GSKQYITLEVSGLTE

-155 YPELDPALDAGSV
+155 YPELDPALSAGSV
-168 PQDVDVPAEAAV
+168 TPDANAPAEAAAEDEMPLGDDAPAETLA
-180 EGEVPQD
+180 EGEVSMDVD
-187 ADAASKALAENEQSA
+187 APAEAAA
-202 GEDAMPEALA
+202 
-212 EGGVSA
+212 
-218 DEDVLPED
+218 ED

-234 ADQREAARAYYRKY
+234 AEQREAARAYYRKY

-262 LPPGTVVTGYLSLIM
+262 LAPGTVVTGYLSLIM
-277 STDIVPTSTDGAT
+277 STDIVPTSTDGET

-324 QAITAEDEGS
+324 QAITTEDEGS

-355 HEDQSYLLLPLLGV
+355 HEDRSYLLLPLLGV

-435 ADRPLYQELRT
+435 EDRPLYQELRT
-446 MVIQFRRNMPESEI
+446 MVIQFRRNMPESDI